1 VANFSLLAKLGL
13 DSQAFGKGLKQSE
26 GKVNKFKGAALSAFS
41 KVAAGLVT
49 VGLGKKI
56 IQLSMNAEETASKF
70 DVVLGGAADRVNS
83 KIQELRK
90 TIPATTQELQNSVA
104 TVMQMGLSFGMSS
117 DAAEKFSLGIT
128 KMSADMASFNNLD
141 PEEMFVKMAAAISG
155 EFEPL
160 KRLGIVINE
169 AAIKSKGLSMGL
181 TDGKSAVDAATKA
194 IIVQNIVLDQMG
206 KQLGDAA
213 RTQKSSANQ
222 TKFLKAKITELATEF
237 GDKLRPMVVAVL
249 EKLHTFAD
257 FVKTNA
263 VVVTFFTKRLVAL
276 LITKKALNILIPA
289 LVKGYKGL
297 KGAFIGSAVGATGFK
312 FSLIGLKRA
321 IQGVL
326 ASTGIGLLAV
336 ALGEIAIMAL
346 DSATKVKDGADE
358 MGDAFIDLEAEM
370 AETMG
375 MVESATS
382 SLLNMKNAQDGLTSS
397 TLTATEALAR
407 EAEQLEHIRT
417 QVDAAFAAS
426 KRAREDR
433 GKRQE
438 LKSIE
443 LRSEGLHDQ
452 ADALDRQID
461 LYNEMQ
467 RLADRYNL
475 NEARAMVLAKRV
487 RDNAREEEEKSEAPD
502 VGPADMRRSSGGI
515 NSLAAIG
522 AGGMVGALRPIEKG
536 NEIAQSQLE
545 TLRRIEA
552 NTSENNPTNTS
563 FS

>member
-1 VANFSLLAKLGL
+1 MANFSLLAKLGL

-26 GKVNKFKGAALSAFS
+26 GKVNKFKGAALGAFS

-56 IQLSMNAEETASKF
+56 IELSMNAEETASKF

-90 TIPATTQELQNSVA
+90 TIPATTEELQNSIA
-104 TVMQMGLSFGMSS
+104 TVMQMGLSFGMSA

-128 KMSADMASFNNLD
+128 KMSADMASFNNLN

-213 RTQKSSANQ
+213 RTQQSAANQ
-222 TKFLKAKITELATEF
+222 TKFFKAKVTELATEL
-237 GDKLRPMVVAVL
+237 GDKLRPMVVTVL
-249 EKLHTFAD
+249 EKLHAFAD
-257 FVKTNA
+257 FVKLNA
-263 VVVTFFTKRLVAL
+263 VVITFFTKRLVAL
-276 LITKKALNILIPA
+276 LITKKALSILTPG
-289 LVKGYKGL
+289 LVRGYKAL

-326 ASTGIGLLAV
+326 ASTGIGLLVV

-382 SLLNMKNAQDGLTSS
+382 SLMNMKNAQDGLASS
-397 TLTATEALAR
+397 TMSATEALAKEKEEL
-407 EAEQLEHIRT
+407 EAIRT
-417 QVDAAFAAS
+417 QVDAAFAAM
-426 KRAREDR
+426 KKHRQEV
-433 GKRQE
+433 GKKQE
-438 LKSIE
+438 LKSTI
-443 LRSEGLHDQ
+443 LRSKGLHDE
-452 ADALDRQID
+452 ADALDKKIQ
-461 LYNEMQ
+461 LYDEAQ
-467 RLADRYNL
+467 RMADRHNIRFD
-475 NEARAMVLAKRV
+475 RALVLAERV
-487 RDNAREEEEKSEAPD
+487 RDNAREEDSEAPV

-536 NEIAQSQLE
+536 NEIAQSSLE
-545 TLRRIEA
+545 TLRRIEQ
-552 NTSENNPTNTS
+552 NTSETNPTNTS